1 MLLEIPSPPI
11 RLRGYVQP
19 LTVACQLLTTYE
31 TEPVPEQT
39 YANVCRVVCNL
50 LARPSLS
57 PPFSFPLFP
66 SRFAHTCDAFPCQ
79 GDRGA
84 GSAADFPFLA
94 ERRVGRSNQLAELSR
109 SLLRGKGRFLIDET
123 GAKRVRS
130 GRKEGR
136 GEGFG
141 RKIVAKDGNR
151 IGRATGED
159 GVRLR
164 WRMECGCA
172 RLGDAHSI
180 IKRIGK

>member
-94 ERRVGRSNQLAELSR
+94 ERRVGRSNQLAEVSR
-109 SLLRGKGRFLIDET
+109 NCRDRFCGGKGRFLIDET

-130 GRKEGR
+130 GREGRKRGRVWEENR
-136 GEGFG
+136 GEGW
-141 RKIVAKDGNR
+141 
-151 IGRATGED
+151 E
-159 GVRLR
+159 
-164 WRMECGCA
+164 
-172 RLGDAHSI
+172 
-180 IKRIGK
+180 